1 VLAIEEINRGFD
13 FQAEFANNFGGCVSR
28 LSGGVCWP
36 TGVRI
41 TSGAFRNPLHHPSQL
56 RLIQQLLDMSTNG
69 IKPPDGTNPEQPNA
83 ETDGTAR
90 EKVCPPLL

>member
-1 VLAIEEINRGFD
+1 VLAYRGED
-13 FQAEFANNFGGCVSR
+13 NVG
-28 LSGGVCWP
+28 
-36 TGVRI
+36 RI
-41 TSGAFRNPLHHPSQL
+41 PYPLHHPSQL